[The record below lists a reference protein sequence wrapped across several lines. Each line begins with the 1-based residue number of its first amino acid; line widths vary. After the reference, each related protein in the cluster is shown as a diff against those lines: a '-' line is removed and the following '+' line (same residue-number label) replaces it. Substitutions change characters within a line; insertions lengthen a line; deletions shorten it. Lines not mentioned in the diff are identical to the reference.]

1 MQQLGISGLDA
12 AIRMT
17 QDGDGAPVSSR
28 SIWNCQ
34 EQQHAQT
41 DECNQP
47 KVGLRRNRSM
57 NPTYHKVEA
66 KVTVASL
73 ANSSMAAALR
83 SLLP

>member
-17 QDGDGAPVSSR
+17 QDGNGAPVSSR

-41 DECNQP
+41 DECN
-47 KVGLRRNRSM
+47 
-57 NPTYHKVEA
+57 
-66 KVTVASL
+66 
-73 ANSSMAAALR
+73 
-83 SLLP
+83 

>member
-17 QDGDGAPVSSR
+17 QDGDGSTVSSR

-47 KVGLRRNRSM
+47 KVGLRLARSRGFG
-57 NPTYHKVEA
+57 
-66 KVTVASL
+66 TVL
-73 ANSSMAAALR
+73 VAAATF
-83 SLLP
+83 SLHRR

>member
-12 AIRMT
+12 ALRMT
-17 QDGDGAPVSSR
+17 QDGNGAPVSSR

-47 KVGLRRNRSM
+47 KVGLRLARSRGFGI
-57 NPTYHKVEA
+57 VL
-66 KVTVASL
+66 V
-73 ANSSMAAALR
+73 AAATFSFHR
-83 SLLP
+83 R